1 MKVFSKALNL
11 KHQHYIKYDIIES
24 MDIYLINN
32 PVDFYGM
39 DYGFIAWL
47 LIDKKNDLNILV
59 EIGPAAAID
68 IVKDTIDTLG
78 IEKIDYIL
86 LTHIHLD
93 HAGGLGHILKYY
105 PDAMVYA
112 SEKGRRHIV
121 EPDKLWESSV
131 KVLGKKLTDAYQR
144 TIGIPEKN
152 VLKENPTIEG
162 LSIIETPGHAPHHVT
177 FIFEREGVQLIFC
190 GEAAGMIYGR
200 AERKLVLDEGVDNE
214 TDFIYLY
221 PATIYR
227 FEFEVSDNSLK
238 KLISL
243 AQDKNCYLFYS
254 HYGVAEDGK
263 KMLEANHA
271 QLIFWKDMLEREVK
285 ARLDEGKNPLDL
297 EFLKEITNHLIESDP
312 HLGDYA
318 NYNEDVKR
326 AQFRYILN
334 SVYGI
339 ADWAV
344 RNSQIVQD

>member
-1 MKVFSKALNL
+1 MKVFSKALNQN
-11 KHQHYIKYDIIES
+11 HQHYFQYDIIDS

-39 DYGFIAWL
+39 NYGFAAWL
-47 LIDKKNDLNILV
+47 LVDNKNGINILV

-68 IVKDTIDTLG
+68 IVQDTIETLG
-78 IEKIDYIL
+78 VKKIDFIL

-105 PDAMVYA
+105 PEAMVYA
-112 SEKGRRHIV
+112 SEKGRKHII
-121 EPDKLWESSV
+121 EPDKLWDSSV
-131 KVLGKKLTDAYQR
+131 KVLGKRLTDAYQK

-152 VLKENPTIEG
+152 VLKDKPSIEG
-162 LSIIETPGHAPHHVT
+162 LSIIKTPGHAPHHET

-200 AERKLVLDEGVDNE
+200 AERKLVLGDGIDNE
-214 TDFIYLY
+214 PDFIYLY

-227 FEFEVSDNSLK
+227 FEYDVSDNSLK

-243 AQDKNCYLFYS
+243 AHDENCYLFYS
-254 HYGVAEDGK
+254 HYGAAEDGK

-271 QLIFWKDMLEREVK
+271 QLVFWKDMIEKEVK
-285 ARLDEGKNPLDL
+285 KRIENEENPLDM
-297 EFLKEITNHLIESDP
+297 EFLKEITFQLMKSDLHLK
-312 HLGDYA
+312 DYVH
-318 NYNEDVKR
+318 YREDVKR

-339 ADWAV
+339 ADWAI
-344 RNSQIVQD
+344 RNYHKERA